1 MIRWVSDD
9 LHSNEEFLGLS
20 QLPNIEASTLTSM
33 IKDCLIRFNLS
44 LSKARGQ
51 CYDGASNMSG
61 KRTGVA
67 RNISEEEPRA
77 LFIHCYGHSL
87 SLAAADTFKKYNLLK
102 SALEM
107 AYEIIKLVKFS
118 PRKEALF
125 ENIKSQMPENSP
137 GIRVLCPTRWTVR
150 ARSLQS
156 IKKICSSSE
165 IVGRSSRH
173 FS

>member
-9 LHSNEEFLGLS
+9 LHSNEEFLGLY

-33 IKDCLIRFNLS
+33 IKIHFNLS

-77 LFIHCYGHSL
+77 LFIHCYGHSM
-87 SLAAADTFKKYNLLK
+87 SLAATDTIKKCNLLK

-118 PRKEALF
+118 P
-125 ENIKSQMPENSP
+125 I
-137 GIRVLCPTRWTVR
+137 
-150 ARSLQS
+150 
-156 IKKICSSSE
+156 
-165 IVGRSSRH
+165 
-173 FS
+173 